1 MASLRLTKEQFSCD
15 WQSLLRPV
23 SSRISSPSLATPEKL
38 IPCLKR
44 KDWILRAL
52 FLAVTSLWPHK
63 VGSKN
68 KIHSVRCTR
77 LMMISEMLKV
87 VLKAILIDYRS

>member
-1 MASLRLTKEQFSCD
+1 MKEQFSCD

-23 SSRISSPSLATPEKL
+23 TSRISSPSLATPERM
-38 IPCLKR
+38 IPGLKR
-44 KDWILRAL
+44 KDWIFRAL

-68 KIHSVRCTR
+68 KIHSVRWTQVDA
-77 LMMISEMLKV
+77 E
-87 VLKAILIDYRS
+87 IDR